1 VALPAFA
8 AVRRT
13 AADRRPVGRAAIDLL
28 AAGPTAA
35 NQQQRREAGEW
46 DRRTDEHPTVA
57 YRPAASIY
65 YAGRAENIDMR
76 TGRER

>member
-1 VALPAFA
+1 MLLCVVLLL
-8 AVRRT
+8 T
-13 AADRRPVGRAAIDLL
+13 AGRAAIDLL

-46 DRRTDEHPTVA
+46 DRRTDERPTVA

-65 YAGRAENIDMR
+65 YVSI
-76 TGRER
+76 